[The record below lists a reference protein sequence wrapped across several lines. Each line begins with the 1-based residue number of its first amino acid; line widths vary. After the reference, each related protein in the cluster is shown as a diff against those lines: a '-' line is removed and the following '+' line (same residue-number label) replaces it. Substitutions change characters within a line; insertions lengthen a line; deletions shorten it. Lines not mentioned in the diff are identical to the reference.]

1 MHTKDKLAA
10 ALTEANLP
18 ELAERA
24 AKGGFD
30 DFMSDLPLPM
40 ITLVDLLAK
49 AATRQAL
56 DLRKRV
62 INGEFDSTAAEAEAW
77 ANSPDGQATFA
88 KFLKREP

>member
-1 MHTKDKLAA
+1 MHTKDRLAA
-10 ALTEANLP
+10 ALVEAELP

-30 DFMSDLPLPM
+30 DYLSDLPTP
-40 ITLVDLLAK
+40 TLALVEELAK
-49 AATRQAL
+49 AATRKAL

>member
-1 MHTKDKLAA
+1 MHTKDRLAA

-40 ITLVDLLAK
+40 LALVDELAK
-49 AATRQAL
+49 AATRKAL

-62 INGEFDSTAAEAEAW
+62 MKGEFDGTAEEAEAW
-77 ANSPDGQATFA
+77 ANSPEGQATLA
-88 KFLKREP
+88 KIVRREL